1 MCYTVG
7 AGYRLPGYP
16 CDFCEKTSN
25 MVEFQGRVQLKQRSF
40 SSPFWCFLM
49 HLTGQEPLNWER
61 WEVRMSLKKDNL
73 FSLKHQKKSAFL
85 NFFFFFLEG
94 KNNDIGPY
102 LTSMRRCSW
111 RLHLQGTLQNK
122 PAYAISLWMIITC
135 GSHLP
140 NYQNLYL
147 RRQKSE
153 SWNH

>member
-16 CDFCEKTSN
+16 CDFCEKMSN

-40 SSPFWCFLM
+40 SSQFWCFLV
-49 HLTGQEPLNWER
+49 HLTGQELLNWER
-61 WEVRMSLKKDNL
+61 WEVRMSLKKKRIIFFLLSTKKISFFKNY
-73 FSLKHQKKSAFL
+73 FS
-85 NFFFFFLEG
+85 FFLEG
-94 KNNDIGPY
+94 KNNSIGPY

-122 PAYAISLWMIITC
+122 SAYAISLWMTITH

-153 SWNH
+153 S